1 MGGNYPRGSFAKGK
15 LFSSNCRGVKNPGD
29 NCTGGNFMGGGGG
42 GNCPRGICPEGIVI
56 EP

>member
-42 GNCPRGICPEGIVI
+42 GNCPRGSCPEGIVI